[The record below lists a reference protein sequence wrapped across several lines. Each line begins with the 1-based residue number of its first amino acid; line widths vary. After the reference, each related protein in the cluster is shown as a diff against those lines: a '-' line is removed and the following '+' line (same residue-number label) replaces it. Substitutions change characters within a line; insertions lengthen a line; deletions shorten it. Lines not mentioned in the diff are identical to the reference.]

1 MGSWVARWVPK
12 WLRRVPAHWPVL
24 VIFAAGALLRLL
36 TMVAYSPGLW
46 FTGDSSVYVGVANT
60 LVPNVARPMGY
71 SLFLWLLLPFESVR
85 LIVAVQH
92 LIGLAVAVLLYVF
105 MVRRGVRRWVA
116 TAAVAVL
123 LLDARTVLLEQF
135 LLAEA
140 LFTGLLVG
148 GMVALCWSRRPG
160 VVACGGA
167 GLLFAAATTTRT
179 VGLPLIGLAV
189 LYLLLRRLGVAR
201 VATFAVAAAL
211 PLAGYATLNQ
221 RHHGDFALSSYSG
234 RFLWARV
241 STFVDCDRLT
251 LAEAERPLCP
261 PEPLGQR
268 KAADLYLWSPGPN
281 TQFLGRE
288 NDARFE
294 SFAGKAVRAQPVDYG
309 RTILVETGLM
319 MWPRGSSDERYQ
331 CFDRLW
337 RMPHPGDTHHCQA
350 WMAPSD
356 PRDRNATTRSGR
368 HGHPLMTPLYRYSR
382 VATVPPTLVG
392 VALLFCAGAFGWQRR
407 KRRQTGVVSGTLVLY
422 ARQRDVAA
430 RPGDV
435 RPARRPDWRRTIDST
450 MWTVTGFVMIPITV
464 ATSVMEPRYAVPAL
478 PLVLVGMALATSK
491 RDQDGGLVPR
501 QALVDAESPALVA
514 DKVAATAGR

>member
-12 WLRRVPAHWPVL
+12 WLRWVPAHWPVL

-46 FTGDSSVYVGVANT
+46 FTGDSSVYMGVANT

-71 SLFLWLLLPFESVR
+71 SWFLWLLLPFDSVR

-92 LIGLAVAVLLYVF
+92 LIGLAVAALLYVF

-116 TAAVAVL
+116 TVAVAVL

-179 VGLPLIGLAV
+179 VGLPLIGLV
-189 LYLLLRRLGVAR
+189 MLYLLVKRVGVVR
-201 VATFAVAAAL
+201 VAAFAVAAAV
-211 PLAGYATLNQ
+211 PLAGYASMNQ
-221 RHHGDFALSSYSG
+221 RHHGDFSLSSYSG

-251 LAEAERPLCP
+251 LTEEERPLCP

-281 TQFLGRE
+281 TEFPGRA

-294 SFAGKAVRAQPVDYG
+294 SFAGKAVRAQPVDYA

-319 MWPRGSSDERYQ
+319 MWPRGSSDERYR

-337 RMPHPGDTHHCQA
+337 RMPHTGDTHHCQA
-350 WMAPSD
+350 WMAPPD
-356 PRDRNATTRSGR
+356 PQDRNATMRSGR
-368 HGHPLMTPLYRYSR
+368 HEHSLMTPLYRYSQ

-392 VALLFCAGAFGWQRR
+392 VAVLFCAGAFVWQRR
-407 KRRQTGVVSGTLVLY
+407 RRRETGIVSGTLVLY
-422 ARQRDVAA
+422 ARPSDVA
-430 RPGDV
+430 PQ
-435 RPARRPDWRRTIDST
+435 PARRHDWRRSIDST

-478 PLVLVGMALATSK
+478 PLVLAGMALATAK

-501 QALVDAESPALVA
+501 QATVDAASPALVA